1 MAAGSYVDVFQ
12 VQGVQVL
19 MVPLPQY
26 GRPPLPCDGACQHST
41 LADCYGGHA
50 QFLVIGEGQQV
61 HICRGRNKKVTVL
74 NKTREVWD

>member
-12 VQGVQVL
+12 VQRVQVL
-19 MVPLPQY
+19 MVPLPQD
-26 GRPPLPCDGACQHST
+26 GRPPLPRDGACQHGT

-50 QFLVIGEGQQV
+50 QFLVVGEGQQV

-74 NKTREVWD
+74 DETREGWD